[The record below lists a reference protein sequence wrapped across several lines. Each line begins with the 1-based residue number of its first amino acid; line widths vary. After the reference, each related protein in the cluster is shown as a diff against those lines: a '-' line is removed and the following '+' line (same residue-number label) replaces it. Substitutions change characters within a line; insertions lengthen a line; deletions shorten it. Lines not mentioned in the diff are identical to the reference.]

1 MFYLMG
7 VIQQEFRLKITW
19 NYLEGGHGAA
29 DGGAAI
35 ESEADKMVAHGTD
48 ISDAMKL
55 YAKVIEDSKSQIKFF
70 YVNRLILMISCQW
83 FQQTF
88 DRILVQC

>member
-19 NYLEGGHGAA
+19 NYLESGHGK
-29 DGGAAI
+29 AAI
-35 ESEADKMVAHGTD
+35 KRKADKMVAHGTD
-48 ISDAMKL
+48 IGDAMKL
-55 YAKVIEDSKSQIKFF
+55 YAKLIEDSKSQTKFF
-70 YVNRLILMISCQW
+70 YVNLLILMISCQW
-83 FQQTF
+83 FQQTL